1 MLVIRNFF
9 CKITA
14 KKNILQEK
22 NGLFFGGVTIL
33 KCGVFN

>member
-33 KCGVFN
+33 KCGIFN